1 MRDKH
6 GSTRSFWHLF
16 IVKDNLTWM
25 AGEMA
30 HLFFKN
36 RFHLFSHSNL
46 PVLSDA
52 LKIYQDVVLT
62 LKHFLTQP
70 GRDKICI
77 SQKANIWC

>member
-1 MRDKH
+1 
-6 GSTRSFWHLF
+6 
-16 IVKDNLTWM
+16 
-25 AGEMA
+25 MA
-30 HLFFKN
+30 HL
-36 RFHLFSHSNL
+36 LFRDRLHPFSPSNL

-52 LKIYQDVVLT
+52 LKIYQDMVLT